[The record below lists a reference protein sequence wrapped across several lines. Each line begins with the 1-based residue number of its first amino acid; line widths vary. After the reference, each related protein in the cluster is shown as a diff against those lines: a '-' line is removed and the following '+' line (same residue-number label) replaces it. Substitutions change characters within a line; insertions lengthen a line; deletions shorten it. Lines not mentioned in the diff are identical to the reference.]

1 MGRDE
6 VDISKLKIYDTS
18 MFPKLNREDVKKDH
32 HLYLLNLTLEP
43 YIGYITFTE
52 EYLNNKA
59 EEYEKKHLKSLNN
72 ENESWIVSDEYASK
86 MHEIDNE
93 FAQRYRESIIVQL
106 FSFIEG
112 SLVSSCKMYYSNKDI
127 EDPSDNHFPEKGG
140 LDDVKSFLKNN
151 AGIELK
157 LINKELDFF
166 NNLRTLRN
174 RIVHHKT
181 SFFTDDKKK
190 INQLNSLSK
199 GRFQM
204 RSKDDFMTMYFLYF
218 DKPEFSFEIIENI
231 KSLYMKLGKNR
242 FYY

>member
-1 MGRDE
+1 MGKME
-6 VDISKLKIYDTS
+6 IDISKLKIYDRS
-18 MFPKLNREDVKKDH
+18 IFPKLNREDVKKDH

-43 YIGYITFTE
+43 YIRYITFTE
-52 EYLNNKA
+52 EYLDNKA
-59 EEYEKKHLKSLNN
+59 EEYQQKHLNSLNN

-86 MHEIDNE
+86 MNEIDNE
-93 FAQRYRESIIVQL
+93 FAQRFRESIIVQL

-112 SLVSSCKMYYSNKDI
+112 SLVSSCEMYYSNKEI
-127 EDPSDNHFPEKGG
+127 EDPSDYHFPEKGG

-166 NNLRTLRN
+166 NKLRTLRN

-190 INQLNSLSK
+190 INQLKALSK

-218 DKPEFSFEIIENI
+218 DNPDFLFEIIENI
-231 KSLYMKLGKNR
+231 KSLYLKLGER
-242 FYY
+242 GVYY